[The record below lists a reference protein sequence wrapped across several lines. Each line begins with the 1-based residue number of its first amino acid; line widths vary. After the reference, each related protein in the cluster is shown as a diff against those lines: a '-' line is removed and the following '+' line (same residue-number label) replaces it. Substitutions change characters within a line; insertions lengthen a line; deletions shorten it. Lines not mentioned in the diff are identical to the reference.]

1 MCRRPPRV
9 HPPLSRLGRFMKENR
24 VTTAELTRRSG
35 LSRRFVNYL
44 RTEKGNPSLTSMKYV
59 AGAMSDIVGS
69 RVHLGELFDLDY
81 ETFDDVVT
89 NRPSN

>member
-1 MCRRPPRV
+1 MCCRPPRV
-9 HPPLSRLGRFMKENR
+9 YAPLSRLGRFMKENG

-44 RTEKGNPSLTSMKYV
+44 RTEEGNPSLTSMKYV

-69 RVHLGELFDLDY
+69 RVHLGELFDLNY
-81 ETFDDVVT
+81 ETFD
-89 NRPSN
+89 NNGE